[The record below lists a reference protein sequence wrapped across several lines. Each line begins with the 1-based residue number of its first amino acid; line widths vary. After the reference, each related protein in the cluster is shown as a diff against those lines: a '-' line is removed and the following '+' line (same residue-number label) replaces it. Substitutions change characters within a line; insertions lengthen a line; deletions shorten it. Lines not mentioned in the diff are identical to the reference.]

1 MMATYNSDVNPT
13 PSGKSSMAIANLL
26 LRFLL
31 ELCAIAAASWSGYT
45 LGAGFGPVR
54 WLIAVGAALG
64 VIVLWAL
71 IVAPTRRNGLS
82 SVRKEGIGT
91 AIMLATAGALAAAGQ
106 SSLGIIFGAVI
117 VLNAALLAVLG
128 RDALD
133 HLNGVTQ

>member
-1 MMATYNSDVNPT
+1 
-13 PSGKSSMAIANLL
+13 MAIANLL

-31 ELCAIAAASWSGYT
+31 ELCAVAAASWSGYT
-45 LGAGFGPVR
+45 VAAGFGPVR

-71 IVAPTRRNGLS
+71 VVAPTRRNGLS

-91 AIMLATAGALAAAGQ
+91 GIMLATAGALAAAGQ
-106 SSLGIIFGAVI
+106 SSLAIIFGAVI